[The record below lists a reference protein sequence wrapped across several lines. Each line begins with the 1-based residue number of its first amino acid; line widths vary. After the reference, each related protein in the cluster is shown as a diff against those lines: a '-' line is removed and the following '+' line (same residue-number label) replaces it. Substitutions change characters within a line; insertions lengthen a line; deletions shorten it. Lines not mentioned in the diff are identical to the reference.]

1 MLHLLVLGATLAQTA
16 AAGVA
21 GLPEPPRLPSPLTLE
36 QAEEIFLAH
45 GLDML
50 VAEANARGAE
60 GDLTAAGAH
69 PNPGLNVGVN
79 YGPAVSGDILSSNL
93 GTDKPNVTWGLGF
106 GLTDNASIEDAL
118 SGKHALRIEAAAK
131 ALAAV
136 RQSVADLRRNEVSQ
150 VRQAFVAIL
159 LANDNLAFALD
170 VQKSYQQSYELNQTR
185 YKKGDIN
192 EADLAKISVAKL
204 EADQAVTQAR
214 EGTEVARDALAFL
227 LGARGEIPSFEVAG
241 DLDFRILP
249 ALEGKSEP
257 DLLALGLAHRPDV
270 KAATAAREQQE
281 ALVAQARRLVFPDVS
296 LQLGYSEQCN
306 SSTCSSVPTF
316 DVGLSGNLPVLYQQQ
331 GEIRRAESNL
341 VAAQAMEEKAR
352 AQVLS
357 DVGQA
362 WASYRAAR
370 ELVERMEHAELAQA
384 KLSRDLEELM
394 YRKGAASLLDYL
406 DAERTYIAANLE
418 YHQDLSSYWNAVFQ
432 LEQATALP
440 LR

>member
-1 MLHLLVLGATLAQTA
+1 MLGLLLLGATLAQTGS
-16 AAGVA
+16 AGVA
-21 GLPEPPRLPSPLTLE
+21 GLPDPPRLPSPLTLE
-36 QAEEIFLAH
+36 QAEEIFLAR
-45 GLDML
+45 GLDLL

-93 GTDKPNVTWGLGF
+93 GADKPTETWGLGF

-227 LGARGEIPSFEVAG
+227 LGARGEIPAFEVAG

-249 ALEGKSEP
+249 ALEGKTEP

-281 ALVAQARRLVFPDVS
+281 ALVAQARRLVFPDIS

-306 SSTCSSVPTF
+306 STTCSSVPTF

-341 VAAQAMEEKAR
+341 VAAQALEEKTR
-352 AQVLS
+352 AQALS